1 MSSISSPGSRSESP
15 SRSPSPV
22 TGDYLVF
29 AVFGSFCSDV
39 LLLQLL
45 FLLVSVLLLLLLLLL
60 FLLLLMVS
68 LCLVCLSFLFSH
80 SIQLMIISFHRP
92 RPYSTRRFFYFEVL
106 IVCCSVIFW
115 MLTRI
120 QELDRTF
127 LKHCQRHY
135 GPRRWLLWP
144 LILVW

>member
-29 AVFGSFCSDV
+29 AEFGSFCSDV

-45 FLLVSVLLLLLLLLL
+45 FLLVSVFLLLLLLL

-68 LCLVCLSFLFSH
+68 LCLVCLSFIFPGGVQVLVAFDSILFH
-80 SIQLMIISFHRP
+80 SPGPDRVLPADSFISRYLLFTVLK
-92 RPYSTRRFFYFEVL
+92 SFE
-106 IVCCSVIFW
+106 C
-115 MLTRI
+115 
-120 QELDRTF
+120 
-127 LKHCQRHY
+127 
-135 GPRRWLLWP
+135 
-144 LILVW
+144 

>member
-39 LLLQLL
+39 LLLQLI
-45 FLLVSVLLLLLLLLL
+45 FLLVSVLLLLLLLL

-68 LCLVCLSFLFSH
+68 LCLSFLFSGGVQVLATFN
-80 SIQLMIISFHRP
+80 SIDDYFIPQAL
-92 RPYSTRRFFYFEVL
+92 TVFYL
-106 IVCCSVIFW
+106 QI
-115 MLTRI
+115 
-120 QELDRTF
+120 
-127 LKHCQRHY
+127 
-135 GPRRWLLWP
+135 LLFRGT
-144 LILVW
+144 

>member
-45 FLLVSVLLLLLLLLL
+45 FLLVSVLLLLLLLL

-68 LCLVCLSFLFSH
+68 LCLVCLSFLFSEAV
-80 SIQLMIISFHRP
+80 Q
-92 RPYSTRRFFYFEVL
+92 
-106 IVCCSVIFW
+106 
-115 MLTRI
+115 
-120 QELDRTF
+120 
-127 LKHCQRHY
+127 
-135 GPRRWLLWP
+135 
-144 LILVW
+144 ILVTFNSIGDYFIPQALTVFYLQILLFRGTYCLLL